1 MYPPPGAAFVMVSF
15 TASWTWVCDPFGKIS
30 EGYFLEN
37 GDGVQVLLQ
46 DEFLERV
53 RAPGRT
59 CWFID
64 D

>member
-1 MYPPPGAAFVMVSF
+1 MMVSF